1 MCSSDLDNLVQN
13 AIRHSPDGGTVTL
26 SGRHA
31 PASDTGEW
39 TADQAVV
46 TVRDV
51 GPGIPAEERE
61 RVFDRFYRLD
71 RSRSRQTG
79 GSGLGLAIAREIIQ
93 LFNGTIRV
101 VDTDGPGTTIE
112 TRLPGGAHA

>member
-1 MCSSDLDNLVQN
+1 MCSSDL
-13 AIRHSPDGGTVTL
+13 
-26 SGRHA
+26 A
-31 PASDTGEW
+31 PDTGEW
-39 TADQAVV
+39 TADQAVI
-46 TVRDV
+46 TVRDS

-79 GSGLGLAIAREIIQ
+79 GSGLGLAIAREIVQ